1 MAAGNRSF
9 LHESFEVGIAIKGFD
24 GLLEVLGGAIIFFM
38 KPAEMNE
45 LVRKICEHLL
55 ARAPHSSV
63 AIHMFNASQNM
74 TSSSAR
80 FAALYL
86 LSHGLVKILL
96 VTCLWL
102 NKLWAYPMTI
112 GVFGAFAMYQV
123 FRFTHTHSWAL
134 VVLTVFDV
142 LIILLTWNEYRHQ
155 EAMRLRQGNTG
166 KEKEA

>member
-1 MAAGNRSF
+1 MAARNTSF
-9 LHESFEVGIAIKGFD
+9 LHESFEVGIAMKGFD
-24 GLLEVLGGAIIFFM
+24 GLLEVLGGAIIFLM
-38 KPAEMNE
+38 KPAQMND

-55 ARAPHSSV
+55 ARAPHSAV

-86 LSHGLVKILL
+86 LSHGLVKVLL
-96 VTCLWL
+96 VICLWL
-102 NKLWAYPMTI
+102 NKLWAYPLTI
-112 GVFGAFAMYQV
+112 VVFGAFAIYQV

-134 VVLTVFDV
+134 VILTIFDV

-155 EAMRLRQGNTG
+155 KENRRNSVASEATS
-166 KEKEA
+166 

>member
-1 MAAGNRSF
+1 MTARGRSF

-24 GLLEVLGGAIIFFM
+24 GLMEVLGGAIILFM

-86 LSHGLVKILL
+86 LSHGLVKVLL
-96 VTCLWL
+96 VTCLWM

-123 FRFTHTHSWAL
+123 FRFMHTHSWAL
-134 VVLTVFDV
+134 IVLTIFDV

-155 EAMRLRQGNTG
+155 EAMRQSRAGN
-166 KEKEA
+166 EKTV

>member
-1 MAAGNRSF
+1 MGTRGGSF

-38 KPAEMNE
+38 KPSEMNE
-45 LVRKICEHLL
+45 LVRKMCEHLL
-55 ARAPHSSV
+55 ARSPHSTV

-74 TSSSAR
+74 TSSSTK

-86 LSHGLVKILL
+86 LSHGLVKVLL
-96 VTCLWL
+96 VICLWM
-102 NKLWAYPMTI
+102 NKLWAYPLTI
-112 GVFGAFAMYQV
+112 AVFSAFAIYQV

-134 VVLTVFDV
+134 VVLTIFDV

-155 EAMRLRQGNTG
+155 REVKQNAVASEALI
-166 KEKEA
+166 